1 MEFLGYLH
9 MANKSIF
16 IIIFSK
22 YHRFQQLI
30 WASKRLKKASKNPL
44 GIVKTLISRKL
55 VNRQDVLKKVWL
67 IHTF

>member
-9 MANKSIF
+9 VANKSIF

-22 YHRFQQLI
+22 WHRFQQLI
-30 WASKRLKKASKNPL
+30 WALKRLEKTSKNPL
-44 GIVKTLISRKL
+44 EKGKTLKSKKL